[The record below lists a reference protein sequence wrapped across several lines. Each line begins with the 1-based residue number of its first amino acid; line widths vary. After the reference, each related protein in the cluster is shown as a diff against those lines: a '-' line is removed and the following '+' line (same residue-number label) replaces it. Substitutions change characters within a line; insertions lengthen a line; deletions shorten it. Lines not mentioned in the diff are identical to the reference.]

1 MSDQKA
7 PAPRDHAHW
16 QAVEEAVELLH
27 EERFRE
33 ALALLRDVL
42 RADAKNPYAYFFLG
56 QALFE
61 CGEIPPARDAYRA
74 CVLVSPDHLG
84 ARVALCHVLRQLGEI
99 KEAIVEGNQA
109 LDRAP
114 GDADALYA
122 LGMAYLAR
130 GDDAAARRHLEAFL
144 AAKPEFEVAT
154 EVQAVLADMTAGK
167 SKGRPT

>member
-1 MSDQKA
+1 MSKNAA
-7 PAPRDHAHW
+7 PPVDHAHW
-16 QAVEEAVELLH
+16 DAVEEAIELLH

-33 ALALLRDVL
+33 ALVVLRDVL
-42 RADAKNPYAYFFLG
+42 VLDAKNPYAYFFLG

-61 CGEIPPARDAYRA
+61 CGEIAPARDAYRA
-74 CVLVSPDHLG
+74 CVLVAPDHLG
-84 ARVALCHVLRQLGEI
+84 ARIALCHVHRQLGEI

-144 AAKPEFEVAT
+144 AAEPEFEVAT
-154 EVQAVLADMTAGK
+154 EVRGILSDLATGK
-167 SKGRPT
+167 PKLLPS

>member
-1 MSDQKA
+1 MPEKP

-16 QAVEEAVELLH
+16 DAVEDAIELLH

-33 ALALLRDVL
+33 ALVSLRDVL
-42 RADAKNPYAYFFLG
+42 RVDAKNPYAYFFLG

-61 CGEIPPARDAYRA
+61 CGEIAPARDAYRA
-74 CVLVSPDHLG
+74 CVLVAPDHVG
-84 ARVALCHVLRQLGEI
+84 ARVALCHVLRQLGEL
-99 KEAIVEGNQA
+99 KEAINEGNQA
-109 LDRAP
+109 LDRAV

-144 AAKPEFEVAT
+144 EAAPEFEVAT
-154 EVQAVLADMTAGK
+154 EVRAVLADLNAGK
-167 SKGRPT
+167 SRGSRG

>member
-1 MSDQKA
+1 MPNLA
-7 PAPRDHAHW
+7 PAPVDHAHW
-16 QAVEEAVELLH
+16 DAVEEAVELLH

-33 ALALLRDVL
+33 ALTVLRDVL

-61 CGEIPPARDAYRA
+61 CGEIQPARDAYRA
-74 CVLVSPDHLG
+74 CLLVAPDHLG
-84 ARVALCHVLRQLGEI
+84 ARIALCHVLRQLGEI
-99 KEAIVEGNQA
+99 KEAIAEGNQA

-144 AAKPEFEVAT
+144 EAGAEFEVAT
-154 EVQAVLADMTAGK
+154 EVRAVLADLASGK
-167 SKGRPT
+167 RPSVN